1 MEEKDEVFQL
11 SLSIVRQRYV
21 FRNIKPAKCPNTKF
35 LYD

>member
-21 FRNIKPAKCPNTKF
+21 FRNIKPAKMSEYEVF
-35 LYD
+35 I